1 MVQPLDQPYRRPH
14 FDGKSSVIAHFWHL
28 TLGAVDVLPSRPVI
42 GWTNS
47 TDSTLMLTPLKRS
60 RVSDDVL
67 SQLVERILSGRF
79 EAGQRLPPERELAQQ
94 LGVNRTSLR
103 EALRQMESMGLV
115 RIRQGDGIYVRD
127 RELDPTLAFLHFISS
142 TGTGL
147 DARFV
152 MSLDEIR
159 RIFALK
165 MVELAAERID
175 DEGVAR
181 LEAVL
186 DRYPRDDT
194 QQLLLGEWDFRFFR
208 EIARATG
215 NPVFVYLMNTVRE
228 IFAQLR
234 GIYLELDER
243 EQQSVADL
251 NRELLG
257 ALRDRDPQRAVTIL
271 EDRMDRDRAVFASRA

>member
-1 MVQPLDQPYRRPH
+1 
-14 FDGKSSVIAHFWHL
+14 
-28 TLGAVDVLPSRPVI
+28 
-42 GWTNS
+42 
-47 TDSTLMLTPLKRS
+47 MLTPLKRS

-67 SQLVERILSGRF
+67 AQLVDRILAGDFAS
-79 EAGQRLPPERELAQQ
+79 GQRLPPERELAQQ
-94 LGVNRTSLR
+94 LGVNRTSVR
-103 EALRQMESMGLV
+103 EALRQLESMGLV
-115 RIRQGDGIYVRD
+115 RIRQGDGIYVKD

-159 RIFALK
+159 RIFALA
-165 MVELAAERID
+165 MVELAAERVD
-175 DEGVAR
+175 DEGLAR

-186 DRYPRDDT
+186 ERYPRDDT

-215 NPVFVYLMNTVRE
+215 NPIFVYLMNTVRE
-228 IFAQLR
+228 IFGQLR

-243 EQQSVADL
+243 EQQSVAEL
-251 NRELLG
+251 NGELLA
-257 ALRDRDPQRAVTIL
+257 ALKDHDPRRAVAVL
-271 EDRMDRDRAVFASRA
+271 QARMDRDRAVFASRA